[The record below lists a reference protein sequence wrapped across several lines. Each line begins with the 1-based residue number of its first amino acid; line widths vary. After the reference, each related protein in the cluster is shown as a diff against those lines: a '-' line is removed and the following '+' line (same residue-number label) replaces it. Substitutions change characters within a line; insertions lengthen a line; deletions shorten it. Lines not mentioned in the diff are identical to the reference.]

1 MISKTLS
8 NYKKDK
14 EFYRRLFIIALP
26 IAMQSLITSSLNMLD
41 TMMIGKVGE
50 LELAAVG
57 IANQYYFLYSLL
69 TNALA
74 IGSGVLIAQLW
85 GKKDTINIK
94 RTLSKSLFYNVALTI
109 GFMILGFLLPDKIMS
124 LFSNDPALIEI
135 GVHYLKIVVISYLF
149 TSITFT
155 FASGLRSIGNT
166 KLPMW
171 GSFIG
176 LLVNVVL
183 NAVLIF
189 GLLGAPKMGIR
200 GAALATLI
208 ARIVE
213 FIIVVGIV
221 YTKIDILKLKFK
233 DMFELPESLSATLNK
248 VTLPIFLNEACW
260 AFGNI
265 TYTAIYARIGT
276 SAAASI
282 QICSTVMN
290 LFMIV
295 TFGLANASVVIIGNE
310 IGANREYEAI
320 SASKKISSLSIKISI
335 ILAVI
340 LALLAKPIISF
351 FNVSAEVKMA
361 SQYILYI
368 YALILVFKIYNTV
381 MIIGILRG
389 GGDTTY
395 GSILQAFT
403 LWLIGIPLAAFAA
416 FVLKL
421 PVYYVVMFAMI
432 EEIVKLF
439 IMMSRFKSFKWIKNM
454 VNDDLNGALA

>member
-1 MISKTLS
+1 
-8 NYKKDK
+8 
-14 EFYRRLFIIALP
+14 
-26 IAMQSLITSSLNMLD
+26 
-41 TMMIGKVGE
+41 
-50 LELAAVG
+50 
-57 IANQYYFLYSLL
+57 
-69 TNALA
+69 
-74 IGSGVLIAQLW
+74 
-85 GKKDTINIK
+85 
-94 RTLSKSLFYNVALTI
+94 
-109 GFMILGFLLPDKIMS
+109 
-124 LFSNDPALIEI
+124 
-135 GVHYLKIVVISYLF
+135 
-149 TSITFT
+149 
-155 FASGLRSIGNT
+155 
-166 KLPMW
+166 
-171 GSFIG
+171 
-176 LLVNVVL
+176 
-183 NAVLIF
+183 
-189 GLLGAPKMGIR
+189 
-200 GAALATLI
+200 
-208 ARIVE
+208 
-213 FIIVVGIV
+213 
-221 YTKIDILKLKFK
+221 
-233 DMFELPESLSATLNK
+233 
-248 VTLPIFLNEACW
+248 
-260 AFGNI
+260 
-265 TYTAIYARIGT
+265 
-276 SAAASI
+276 
-282 QICSTVMN
+282 MN